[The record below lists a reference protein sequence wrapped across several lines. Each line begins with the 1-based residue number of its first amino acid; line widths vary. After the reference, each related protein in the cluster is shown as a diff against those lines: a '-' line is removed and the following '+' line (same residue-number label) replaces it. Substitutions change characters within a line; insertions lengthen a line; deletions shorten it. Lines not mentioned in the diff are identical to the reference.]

1 MLNRN
6 SKSSF
11 YPAAVVAA
19 LAVSVLVAF
28 GSLIEAVSGM
38 QSYI

>member
-6 SKSSF
+6 SKFSL
-11 YPAAVVAA
+11 YPTAVLAA

-28 GSLIEAVSGM
+28 GSLIEAVAGM